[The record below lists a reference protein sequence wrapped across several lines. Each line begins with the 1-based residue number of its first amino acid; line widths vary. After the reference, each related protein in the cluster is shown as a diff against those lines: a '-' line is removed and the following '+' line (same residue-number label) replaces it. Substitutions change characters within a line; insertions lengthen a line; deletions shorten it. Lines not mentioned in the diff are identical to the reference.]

1 MMLLG
6 DGNDLVQD
14 AASKGLGIVY
24 EACSAEQRDAM
35 VGNLLQT
42 LLEGNKG
49 TQKVDKDSKIF
60 GEGQLGKAPTGENL
74 TTYKEL
80 CSLASDLNQP
90 DLVYKFMNLANHNAG
105 VVTKEYFTI
114 LPYVTRFH
122 TKCSVVE
129 IFMSFLNQMKRP

>member
-105 VVTKEYFTI
+105 VVTECHA
-114 LPYVTRFH
+114 L
-122 TKCSVVE
+122 
-129 IFMSFLNQMKRP
+129 

>member
-90 DLVYKFMNLANHNAG
+90 DLVYKFMNLANHNAIWNSL
-105 VVTKEYFTI
+105 VKDTTKTVDKYLEEI
-114 LPYVTRFH
+114 LKEV
-122 TKCSVVE
+122 
-129 IFMSFLNQMKRP
+129 LNNLTSNQW

>member
-60 GEGQLGKAPTGENL
+60 GEGQMGKAPTGENL

-90 DLVYKFMNLANHNAG
+90 DLVYKFISLANHNMMWNSRR
-105 VVTKEYFTI
+105 T
-114 LPYVTRFH
+114 
-122 TKCSVVE
+122 
-129 IFMSFLNQMKRP
+129 